1 MTALLLA
8 AVGFYRKGLSHQGCL
23 LNLLMLV
30 CGVSLLYL
38 CSILNC
44 VVTATWGYSFCFTFF
59 FMLFIYCVV
68 LPAELFYGLKMAY
81 FIILCFSF

>member
-1 MTALLLA
+1 MTVLLLA
-8 AVGFYRKGLSHQGCL
+8 VVGFYRKGVSHQGCL
-23 LNLLMLV
+23 LNLVMLV

-38 CSILNC
+38 CSVLNC
-44 VVTATWGYSFCFTFF
+44 VVTATWRYSFCFTC

-68 LPAELFYGLKMAY
+68 LPTELFHDLKMAY